1 MDKII
6 DGNKACADVAYLFSE
21 IASIYPITPS
31 SPMAAEVDVLSHSGK
46 KNIFNDKV
54 SVVEMQSEAGA
65 AGTMHGALLAGSL
78 ATTFTASQGLLL
90 MIPNMYKIAGEC
102 LPAVI
107 HVAARTLATHAL
119 SIFGDHSDVYAT
131 RATGFCMLASTN
143 VEDANHLGAVA
154 HLSAIKGSLPF
165 LHFFDGF
172 RTSHEVNKI
181 KELEDSDLIKLV
193 DFDKVHEFKRRMLNV
208 GANIQKGMAENEDI
222 YFQSV
227 EARNKLYDEMPD
239 IVNNYMQEINK
250 LTGKDY
256 KPFNYYGSSE
266 ATSIIV
272 AMGSVCDTI
281 KLVVDDLVNKGE
293 KIGLIEVHLYRPF
306 SSKYFMNILPET
318 VEKIAVLDRTKEPG
332 SMGEP
337 LYLDVCSILKDTDI
351 KVVGGRY
358 GLSSKNTTPDQIY
371 SVYKMLK
378 NGLKNNFTIGIVDDV
393 TNLSLPR
400 EEYQIDL
407 KAQEIKIFGFGSDGM
422 VSTSKDIMKIVGSG
436 TDKYVQSYNQYDSKK
451 SGGVTICNLRISD
464 QQINAPFYV
473 TNPGIVV
480 VTKDEYLFKFDMIDD
495 IKDNGIFV
503 INTTKRVDELNSFL
517 PNKVKKIIKEKNVL
531 LYIIDADKIALDA
544 GIKGKISKIME
555 MIILNFIN
563 YPDAINVVSHSIEK
577 QFATKGDEVINANK
591 EAIKKA
597 LDNLILADVN
607 FDVVDEVINIKR
619 NIFDEINARRGD
631 LLSVSDLLKYRDGT
645 FPCGLSK
652 NEKRKTSTLVPK
664 WNSEVCIQ
672 CGQCSIVCPHAV
684 IRPIVHK
691 DKENGIPML
700 GKPEY
705 NYEIVVSEADCTS
718 CGLCINTC
726 PGKNGV
732 KALSF
737 GEYNQENQDRAQYL
751 FENYENPDNLFPK
764 FTIKGSQ
771 FIKPKFE
778 FSGSCAGCGE
788 TPYIKLLTQLFGDKL
803 IVANA
808 TGCSSIY
815 GGSVPSTP
823 YTIPWANSLFE
834 DNAEFGYGMLLSY
847 NMMRNR
853 IEKIMINNIDN
864 VSLEVKELFN
874 EWLNNKEDFDITNDI
889 KNKLNNL
896 DIPKELRDL
905 ILYIPARSVWTL
917 GGDGWAYDI
926 GFGGIDHVLSSG
938 ENVNILVLD
947 TEVYSNT
954 GGQASKSSRIGQVA
968 QFADMGKKTAKKDLF
983 KIAMGYPNCYVAN
996 VSLGSNFMQTIKAFK
1011 EAEEHNGPSIIIAY
1025 CPCIEQGI
1033 KGGMINATNEQKLVV
1048 DCGYTSL
1055 MRYNPVEDKLY
1066 LDSREPDFS
1075 KYELLLNN
1083 EVRYN
1088 SLVKKNPEM
1097 AKEILELNKK
1107 EAMKRYEYYRKLSE
1121 EKSK

>member
-256 KPFNYYGSSE
+256 KPFNYYGSSL

-393 TNLSLPR
+393 TNLSLPK
-400 EEYQIDL
+400 EEYQINL

-631 LLSVSDLLKYRDGT
+631 LLSVGDLLKYRDGT

-664 WNSEVCIQ
+664 WNSEACIQ

-737 GEYNQENQDRAQYL
+737 GEYNQEKQDRAQYL
-751 FENYENPDNLFPK
+751 FENYKNPDNLFPK